1 MRFYIIIPAHNE
13 EDSIGLT
20 LESLA
25 KQTYLPKKV
34 VVVNDNSTDNTKSI
48 IEQFASNY
56 KWIKL
61 INTTSSENHLPGTKV
76 INAFYKG
83 FESLDNDFDIICKF
97 DADII
102 LPHDYIEGIKRL
114 FENNS
119 TVGIAG
125 GLAYIKKNGVWT
137 YENIANKNHVRGP
150 IKAYRKAC
158 FKDIGGLKRSI
169 GWDTVD
175 TLLAQ
180 YYNWTIAID
189 ERLHVK
195 HLKPTGINYNKS
207 SKYLQGEAL
216 YKMRYGFT
224 IALITALKISY
235 KKKSLAI
242 FKNYIVGFFR
252 AKKQQL
258 DFLVSEEEG
267 RFIRQ
272 LRWKGIKNKL

>member
-25 KQTYLPKKV
+25 KQTYLPKKI

-102 LPHDYIEGIKRL
+102 LPDDYIEGIKRL

-189 ERLHVK
+189 ERLQVK

>member
-102 LPHDYIEGIKRL
+102 LPDDYIEGIKRL

-189 ERLHVK
+189 ERLQVK

-242 FKNYIVGFFR
+242 FKNYVVGFFR